1 MKESQVFILFL
12 IGLIVTLFGIVF
24 KLMDWPLSSLLLIV
38 GMTFE
43 GFAGFILVYKLIKK
57 K

>member
-24 KLMDWPLSSLLLIV
+24 KLMNWPLSSLLLII

-43 GFAGFILVYKLIKK
+43 GFAGLILVYKLIKK